1 MSFNFTQA
9 RGHVPSS
16 FLTLGHWA
24 EKEENS
30 KRRRRNKGLQLIIP
44 QNRTPALEETTNPG
58 IGERAAQGAV
68 LATVFVLDTLSL
80 VPSLAFVTISS
91 MA

>member
-1 MSFNFTQA
+1 MGEIPPEA
-9 RGHVPSS
+9 
-16 FLTLGHWA
+16 
-24 EKEENS
+24 

-58 IGERAAQGAV
+58 IGEAAQGHD

-80 VPSLAFVTISS
+80 VPSLTFVTISS
-91 MA
+91 IA